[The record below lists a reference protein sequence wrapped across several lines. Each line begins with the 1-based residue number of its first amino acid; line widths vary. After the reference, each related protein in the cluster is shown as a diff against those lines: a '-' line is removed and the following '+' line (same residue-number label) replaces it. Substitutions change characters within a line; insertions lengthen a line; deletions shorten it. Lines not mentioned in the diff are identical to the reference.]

1 MERKFNEILNDQ
13 FVHEFLND
21 EYVAK
26 NFKGDPN
33 SGEKIR
39 TVTG

>member
-1 MERKFNEILNDQ
+1 MEQKFNEILNDQ
-13 FVHEFLND
+13 FVHELLND

-26 NFKGDPN
+26 TFKWDLN
-33 SGEKIR
+33 NGETIM